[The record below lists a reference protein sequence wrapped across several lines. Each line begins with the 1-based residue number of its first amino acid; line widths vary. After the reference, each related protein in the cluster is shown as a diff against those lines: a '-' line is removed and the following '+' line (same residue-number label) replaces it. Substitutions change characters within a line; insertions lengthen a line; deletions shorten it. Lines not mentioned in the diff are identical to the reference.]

1 MKLFKTLFFVFLLST
16 TTNVFGKSRE
26 YYEQTVIHI
35 LTESNSTHQ
44 KQVFEQEIKHLFYRL
59 FERLLE
65 KTRTKPLKQKR
76 RGCKFV
82 KWVELNT

>member
-16 TTNVFGKSRE
+16 TNVLGKSRE

-35 LTESNSTHQ
+35 LTESNSSHQ
-44 KQVFEQEIKHLFYRL
+44 KQVFEQEIKYLFYSL

-65 KTRTKPLKQKR
+65 KIRIELLEEQEKED
-76 RGCKFV
+76 KFI
-82 KWVELNT
+82 

>member
-35 LTESNSTHQ
+35 LTESYSSHQ
-44 KQVFEQEIKHLFYRL
+44 KQVFEQEIKYLFYQL

-65 KTRTKPLKQKR
+65 KIRIELLDEQGKED
-76 RGCKFV
+76 KFI
-82 KWVELNT
+82 

>member
-1 MKLFKTLFFVFLLST
+1 MKLFKTLLFVFLLST

-44 KQVFEQEIKHLFYRL
+44 KQVFEQEIKYLFYQL

-65 KTRTKPLKQKR
+65 KIRIELLEEKVKE
-76 RGCKFV
+76 GKFI
-82 KWVELNT
+82 

>member
-16 TTNVFGKSRE
+16 TTNVLGKSRE

-44 KQVFEQEIKHLFYRL
+44 KQVQ
-59 FERLLE
+59 
-65 KTRTKPLKQKR
+65 
-76 RGCKFV
+76 C
-82 KWVELNT
+82 LNL

>member
-16 TTNVFGKSRE
+16 TNVLGKSRG

-35 LTESNSTHQ
+35 LTSSNSSHK
-44 KQVFEQEIKHLFYRL
+44 KQVFEQEIKYLFYQL

-65 KTRTKPLKQKR
+65 KIRIELLDQQEK
-76 RGCKFV
+76 GGKFI
-82 KWVELNT
+82 

>member
-44 KQVFEQEIKHLFYRL
+44 KQVFEQEIKYLFYQL

-65 KTRTKPLKQKR
+65 KIRT
-76 RGCKFV
+76 
-82 KWVELNT
+82 ELLNEQGNKIRIYNVII

>member
-16 TTNVFGKSRE
+16 TNVLGKSRE

-44 KQVFEQEIKHLFYRL
+44 KQVFEQEIKHLLYELTEKVLNQLRS
-59 FERLLE
+59 ELLE
-65 KTRTKPLKQKR
+65 K
-76 RGCKFV
+76 
-82 KWVELNT
+82 

>member
-26 YYEQTVIHI
+26 YYEQTAIHI
-35 LTESNSTHQ
+35 LTASNSSNQ
-44 KQVFEQEIKHLFYRL
+44 KQVFEQEIKYLFYQL

-65 KTRTKPLKQKR
+65 KIRIELLDEQGKED
-76 RGCKFV
+76 KFI
-82 KWVELNT
+82 

>member
-16 TTNVFGKSRE
+16 TTNVLGKSRE

-59 FERLLE
+59 FERILGKIRLELLE
-65 KTRTKPLKQKR
+65 KKGKE
-76 RGCKFV
+76 GKFI
-82 KWVELNT
+82 

>member
-1 MKLFKTLFFVFLLST
+1 MLEILFIISIKFH
-16 TTNVFGKSRE
+16 NPYIHWKSRE

-44 KQVFEQEIKHLFYRL
+44 KQVFEQEIKYLFYQL

-65 KTRTKPLKQKR
+65 KIRLELLEE
-76 RGCKFV
+76 RGKEGKFI
-82 KWVELNT
+82 